1 MELSLSAVLSPL
13 KTRKFWYELLLMTV
27 AMFAVV
33 AGVYY
38 FLMPS
43 KLIIGTLA
51 GLAIVVD
58 DLMAGIGVE
67 IGVANWLNI
76 MNILLLIA
84 GFLTIGREFGVKT
97 VYASLVQ
104 GPMINF
110 FEKVYPYQNLLVE
123 PGQVS
128 VMNDP
133 WFDLLCYVLLVGASQ
148 AILFRING
156 SSGGMDIVAKIIN
169 KYFHTDIG
177 TAVAVGGF
185 VVCATA
191 FAINPFRM
199 VVIGLIGT
207 WLNGIVVDHFTAT
220 LNRKKRVCIISEEND
235 RIRKFIVDRLVRGC
249 TIYEVRGGYSGNRH
263 EELQAL
269 LTKDEFAYVMDFIKS
284 NNIQAFIT
292 AGNVSEVYGR
302 WFKHNPSHYKNV
314 NK

>member
-1 MELSLSAVLSPL
+1 MELSHPTVLAPL
-13 KTRKFWYELLLMTV
+13 KTGKFWYELLLMTV
-27 AMFAVV
+27 AMLAVV

-38 FLMPS
+38 FLLPS

-51 GLAIVVD
+51 GFTIVVD
-58 DLMAGIGVE
+58 ELASGMGLN
-67 IGVANWLNI
+67 IGVANWLL
-76 MNILLLIA
+76 ILNAVLLVA

-97 VYASLVQ
+97 VYASLIQ
-104 GPMINF
+104 GPMIDM
-110 FEKVYPYQNLLVE
+110 FEKVYPYQKLLTE

-133 WFDLLCYVLLVGASQ
+133 WLDLLCYVILVGASQ

-169 KYFHTDIG
+169 KYFHTDMG
-177 TAVAVGGF
+177 TAVAIGGF
-185 VVCATA
+185 AVCATA

-235 RIRKFIVDRLVRGC
+235 RIRRFIVDRLVRGC
-249 TIYEVRGGYSGNRH
+249 TIYEVKGGYSGQKH

-269 LTKDEFAYVMDFIKS
+269 LTKDEFAYVMEFIKS

-302 WFKHNPSHYKNV
+302 WFKHNLSHYKNV